1 MNSDKSIIM
10 YEKIETLKSPKVKI
24 TLNDGT
30 FSTGFISGFFHGTV
44 NYIDRWEIQEST
56 INNSKNNFFLN
67 NSDGK
72 IINQNDIAEVYFY
85 EDNSLLIF

>member
-10 YEKIETLKSPKVKI
+10 YEKIETLKSHKVKI
-24 TLNDGT
+24 TLTNGT
-30 FSTGFISGFFHGTV
+30 FSKGFITGFFHGTA
-44 NYIDRWEIQEST
+44 NYIDRWEIQET
-56 INNSKNNFFLN
+56 ATNNSENKFFLN
-67 NSDGK
+67 TSDGK